1 MKLAQEVY
9 GVKIT
14 FPIAGLQVHNG
25 ANSSTYFKIVA
36 ACSRRTFAH
45 LLLVLMGILVV
56 LMLYVLE
63 WGVFA
68 EMHLAVMSIHFS
80 AIAALTAGKLFHTIV
95 RIGAIAVYPQS
106 SDVIFIHTF
115 RSKI

>member
-45 LLLVLMGILVV
+45 RLLVLMGILVV

-63 WGVFA
+63 WAAFA

-80 AIAALTAGKLFHTIV
+80 AIAALTAGKLFHVSQFIN
-95 RIGAIAVYPQS
+95 VYYALLSFQS
-106 SDVIFIHTF
+106 IH
-115 RSKI
+115 